1 MIEIQVDG
9 ASRGNPGIS
18 GVGIVIKD
26 NGQVNEYSFPLDV
39 VSNHEAEFLAV
50 IKALK
55 ICQVN
60 YQDRILAF
68 QTDSQIVV
76 DAIEKEYVKNPLFK
90 PLLAKIIELKQP
102 FSFVFIKWIPSEQN
116 KHADRL
122 AREVIH
128 RQLAN
133 K

>member
-1 MIEIQVDG
+1 MIEVQVDG

-18 GVGIVIKD
+18 GAGVVIKHEG
-26 NGQVNEYSFPLDV
+26 NIFEYSFPLEI

-50 IKALK
+50 IKALE
-55 ICQVN
+55 ICLEN
-60 YQDRILAF
+60 YPNKMLAL

-90 PLLAKIIELKQP
+90 PLLTKISELKES

-116 KHADRL
+116 KLADQL
-122 AREVIH
+122 ARDAIQT
-128 RQLAN
+128 QLN
-133 K
+133 D